1 MIISV
6 TLNPTVDRTLFVDGL
21 RLHDANRAL
30 KIETDAGG
38 KGLNVSRI
46 IQAMGGKTTAVAV
59 LAGDT
64 GAFVEG
70 VLHREHVPLLAIRVP
85 GETRMNIS
93 VEDFSG
99 KPPTTFNA
107 PGAVV
112 SDTAWNTLLFDCRE
126 LANSASWVCLSGS
139 LPPGAPKDAYVQLLN
154 LFRAHGVSVCV
165 DADGEPMLLALDAV
179 PDFVKPNQSE
189 VSRLLG
195 RPVSD
200 LEDALEAAQSLHDR
214 GIRFAMVSMGALGAA
229 LVAEGKRFLA
239 ESPQIEPKSTIGS
252 GDSTIGGFLASLERG
267 ESAADALRW
276 GCAAGAATALS
287 DGTAI
292 GTREDIDRLFSDVQ
306 VREIR

>member
-1 MIISV
+1 MIVSV
-6 TLNPTVDRTLFVDGL
+6 TLNPTVDRTLFVEGL
-21 RLHDANRAL
+21 RLHDTNRTV

-46 IQAMGGKTTAVAV
+46 VQAMGGRTTAVAV

-70 VLHREHVPLLAIRVP
+70 VLHREHVPLLAIRVQ

-99 KPPTTFNA
+99 NPPTTFNA
-107 PGAVV
+107 PGAHI
-112 SDTAWNTLLFDCRE
+112 SETAWHELLFHCKD
-126 LANSASWVCLSGS
+126 LAKSASWVCLSGS
-139 LPPGAPKDAYVQLLN
+139 LPPGAPLDAYVQLLTV
-154 LFRAHGVSVCV
+154 FRLEGASVCV
-165 DADGEPMLLALDAV
+165 DADGEPMKIALDAV

-189 VSRLLG
+189 VARLLG
-195 RPVSD
+195 RTVAH

-229 LVAEGKRFLA
+229 LVAEGKRYIA
-239 ESPQIEPKSTIGS
+239 ESPKIEPRSTIGS
-252 GDSTIGGFLASLERG
+252 GDSTIGAFLASLERG
-267 ESAADALRW
+267 ESAANALRW

-292 GTREDIDRLFSDVQ
+292 GSREDIDRLSSDVQ
-306 VREIR
+306 VREIP